1 MVMMPRDRKAGRRS
15 ELNSRS
21 DQYWKTEVAPVKV
34 LQKATR
40 EPWGLAEIEQKI
52 KEMQAGWKETYEHK
66 RGYAT
71 LCKQRNRILSSRWT
85 ERK

>member
-1 MVMMPRDRKAGRRS
+1 MVMTPRDRKAGRRS
-15 ELNSRS
+15 ELNLRS
-21 DQYWKTEVAPVKV
+21 DQYWKMDVAPVKV
-34 LQKATR
+34 LQEATR

-52 KEMQAGWKETYEHK
+52 REMQVGWKETYEHK

-71 LCKQRNRILSSRWT
+71 LCKQRNRILSSSWT